1 MKNIFAIL
9 FALVAV
15 FTLSINQAM
24 ATNLAPTM
32 EIDGGGGGSKIDLKV
47 KYIQKE
53 KVVRV
58 HGGYNVFLKVVV
70 KNEGYYTLKRPFKVG
85 FRFATSA
92 TQRPEEELDWKL
104 TIPFLGA
111 KAAVTK
117 HVCLFIPDSRL
128 YGTNILGVQAI
139 ADDSKQNWFGD
150 IYEIKENNNRSN
162 TAICY
167 LGGPS

>member
-1 MKNIFAIL
+1 MKNLLVILIAFATAFTT
-9 FALVAV
+9 FAN
-15 FTLSINQAM
+15 TSIVETNPIP
-24 ATNLAPTM
+24 ATA
-32 EIDGGGGGSKIDLKV
+32 IDNGGSKVDLII

-70 KNEGYYTLKRPFKVG
+70 KNEGYYTLKESFKVG

-92 TQRPEEELDWKL
+92 TQKPNQPLAYQLE
-104 TIPFLGA
+104 IPYLGA

-117 HVCLFIPDSRL
+117 HVCLFIPDNRL

-139 ADDSKQNWFGD
+139 ADDSQANWYGK
-150 IYEIKENNNRSN
+150 IYETKENNNLSN

-167 LGGPS
+167 LHGPS

>member
-1 MKNIFAIL
+1 MKNLLIILIAFATTFTT
-9 FALVAV
+9 FANTSTIDAD
-15 FTLSINQAM
+15 
-24 ATNLAPTM
+24 PTPTTT
-32 EIDGGGGGSKIDLKV
+32 IDNNGSNVDLII

-58 HGGYNVFLKVVV
+58 HGGYNVFLKVVI
-70 KNEGYYTLKRPFKVG
+70 KNEGYYTLKESFKVG

-92 TQRPEEELDWKL
+92 TQLPNEQLAYKL
-104 TIPFLGA
+104 EIPYLGA

-117 HVCLFIPDSRL
+117 HVCLFIPDNRL
-128 YGTNILGVQAI
+128 YGSNILGVQAI
-139 ADDSKQNWFGD
+139 ADDSHANWYGK

-167 LGGPS
+167 LQGPS

>member
-1 MKNIFAIL
+1 MKNVLVILITIATAFTTFANTS
-9 FALVAV
+9 
-15 FTLSINQAM
+15 TLDVDPTPTTTIN
-24 ATNLAPTM
+24 N
-32 EIDGGGGGSKIDLKV
+32 GGSKIDLII

-70 KNEGYYTLKRPFKVG
+70 KNEGYYTLKKSFKVG

-92 TQRPEEELDWKL
+92 AQKPNEQLAYKL
-104 TIPFLGA
+104 HIPYLGA

-117 HVCLFIPDSRL
+117 HVCLFIPDNRL

-139 ADDSKQNWFGD
+139 ADDSNANWYGK
-150 IYEIKENNNRSN
+150 IYEMREDNNRSN

-167 LGGPS
+167 LHGPS